1 MDTGTNKTVA
11 VFTDGSA
18 QLNPGP
24 TGSGVIFK
32 KQGWNST
39 PIKIAKAVKCMGSS
53 YKVELEAIKIAPNYA
68 WNNLTPSNDSLHIFS
83 DCQSVILA
91 VTSQIRENYSNSTVR
106 TIQENLR
113 DISPKVWYV
122 RLVYCTAQDI
132 EENKLA
138 DSLAKIALKKA
149 KHLQPN
155 TQLSPSEIQ
164 QGNKMLSIS
173 K

>member
-1 MDTGTNKTVA
+1 
-11 VFTDGSA
+11 
-18 QLNPGP
+18 
-24 TGSGVIFK
+24 
-32 KQGWNST
+32 
-39 PIKIAKAVKCMGSS
+39 MGSS
-53 YKVELEAIKIAPNYA
+53 YKVELEAMKIATNYA
-68 WNNLTPSNDSLHIFS
+68 RDNLTLSNDSLHIFS

-91 VTSQIRENYSNSTVR
+91 VTSQIREDYSNSTVR
-106 TIQENLR
+106 AIRENLR
-113 DISPKVWYV
+113 DISPKVRYV
-122 RLVYCTAQDI
+122 RLVYCTAHQDI